1 LGDVAVKGVDQ
12 STTAEALEQISLPAP
27 PQREGM

>member
-1 LGDVAVKGVDQ
+1 VDQ
-12 STTAEALEQISLPAP
+12 STTAEALEQISQPAA